1 MTSKKEILYEEQ
13 ANKNYIIYEESM
25 YTNKKLKFNIKRFI
39 SNTIFI
45 LIVKNIASK
54 EAMLY
59 EGKTNNIIY
68 KDNMSIITSKQ
79 IKIQHEKIH
88 SQENYHINCYNETIR

>member
-79 IKIQHEKIH
+79 IKIQQERTMNNQENEGDHEK
-88 SQENYHINCYNETIR
+88 NEE